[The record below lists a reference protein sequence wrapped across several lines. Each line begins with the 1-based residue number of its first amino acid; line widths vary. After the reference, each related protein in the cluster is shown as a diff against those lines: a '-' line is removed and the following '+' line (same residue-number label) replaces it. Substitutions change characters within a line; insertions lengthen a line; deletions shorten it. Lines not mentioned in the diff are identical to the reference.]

1 MFNIFKKSNKD
12 NDCCNVKIEEVKEDK
27 KSCCNVKIEEV
38 VESEEDK
45 NSKLNASSS
54 CCSSKTE

>member
-1 MFNIFKKSNKD
+1 MFNFFKKSKKN
-12 NDCCNVKIEEVKEDK
+12 NDCCNVKIEEVKENK

-38 VESEEDK
+38 VVTEDDK
-45 NSKLNASSS
+45 NSKLNASST